1 MLCVANVVVL
11 LDIAVIAS
19 GLVIKGP
26 DEEPALLK
34 HANAD
39 VHGVTKHADRE
50 PLSFAGAGNYSHDTS
65 SNYSHDTSYYTCA
78 GSSCNVNTTKMKA
91 ELQLGLILFLG
102 CSLDIY
108 AIKHFCTSAHANLV
122 GFENNFAYLAYCT
135 MAGFTLVYVFQP
147 GATAPPYWKDYV
159 GTQTSQQIITQT
171 AKDVVN
177 MFGREPTAIVV
188 DASLW
193 DVSNWW
199 QKHGMPPE
207 PYPVPRADIARW
219 CHTDLSQLL
228 SQVETAFP
236 RTKIAFRTPPPVFT
250 GNSYGQS
257 PDIVNEMVKCIRD
270 DAVDF

>member
-199 QKHGMPPE
+199 EKHGRPAD
-207 PYPVPRADIARW
+207 PYPVPLAEIGLW
-219 CHTDLSQLL
+219 CNRYVPNLL
-228 SQVETAFP
+228 NWVQKQYPSAG
-236 RTKIAFRTPPPVFT
+236 IAFRTMPTVFPNN
-250 GNSYGQS
+250 GYGQNA
-257 PDIVNEMVKCIRD
+257 DNIETMVKCID
-270 DAVDF
+270 Q